1 MHFSC
6 KITSAVLDFLEQ
18 HGEDLAPLLD
28 GFESPEELLRDS
40 SYWISAKDAEDFLQK
55 ALLLYQPKYRESL
68 LISAGHTG
76 HERRSWGVLDSV
88 LRMMPQPQ
96 EIFAQP
102 EKLISYFVSP
112 APPIENV
119 VRSQNGVEFDL
130 PVSADLYP
138 LATTYLRASF
148 EALPLYV
155 GQSLGACSW
164 DGIHLKLSWHQ
175 DQQSIFAEDPGH
187 QISPELMRSI
197 VDSLEKHQR
206 ELEAKNKELQE
217 KNDLLLRNL
226 KQNAALVLQQSADT
240 KTDAQAVLSGQRE
253 TEKLDF
259 IEDSS
264 IASLE
269 QNVARLGDYMVRAQQ
284 LITMLVAQDRLN
296 PSVKEAMRRT
306 DWEKIKDLFP
316 QTIGECQ
323 SILRH
328 TKEVYRGTHK
338 VDHRA

>member
-18 HGEDLAPLLD
+18 QGEDLAPLLEGVD
-28 GFESPEELLRDS
+28 SPEELLRDS

-55 ALLLYQPKYRESL
+55 ALLLYQPKHRESL
-68 LISAGHTG
+68 LVSAGHTG

-88 LRMMPQPQ
+88 LRMMPQPH

-119 VRSQNGVEFDL
+119 VRAANGVEFDL

-138 LATTYLRASF
+138 LVTTYLRASF
-148 EALPLYV
+148 EALPMYV
-155 GQSLGACSW
+155 GQAIGSCAW

-175 DQQSIFAEDPGH
+175 DQQSMFAQDPGH

-217 KNDLLLRNL
+217 KNEFLLRNL
-226 KQNAALVLQQSADT
+226 KQNAALVLQQS
-240 KTDAQAVLSGQRE
+240 TDAATTDVQNAG
-253 TEKLDF
+253 TLDF

-264 IASLE
+264 ILSLE